1 MLTQK
6 GPKAA
11 MTSIALALA
20 LNAGITRANPGDLQL
35 SFGQNGVALVSLG
48 GGQEFF
54 RTVIAEEDGSVLA
67 AGALYHRD
75 PAQAPMRGYDMSIV
89 RVLRNGQ
96 LDPAFGV
103 GGLSQVDAGGDG
115 DAARAL
121 IRQPDGKLLLAGR
134 LETAAYSD
142 FGLARL
148 HTDGS
153 LDTSFGEPSGGG
165 RRGYVRLNI
174 GPSTAVNDSAT
185 AVALQSDGRIVLA
198 GEGFAA
204 DGNFTYQRFALA
216 RFHADGSLDT
226 SFGNGGTVVSPA
238 TAFQVAEYV
247 TAIAKRRD
255 GSLPEDRITAVG
267 YVFARS
273 TGLIRRYL
281 ANGQPDPSFGTGG
294 TLSLTESFVGGVRRG
309 MTSVADAVWLD
320 DGKLLVVGSAGDRG
334 FVFQRFHGDG
344 SLDTSFGTN
353 GRTLVKFSGTVEY
366 DEPAALQVQADGSI
380 LAAGYASMRY
390 NGGTASKDFAV
401 VRLNAH
407 GQPDPRFGDGQGRS
421 TFPVSVHADE
431 ALAITLTS
439 DGEIVAAGRANND
452 QTSPNGAA
460 VQAALMRL
468 QGDPGLFRDGFEA
481 R

>member
-1 MLTQK
+1 MRTRRMPGWAGVAMALAFA
-6 GPKAA
+6 GGKAA
-11 MTSIALALA
+11 AD
-20 LNAGITRANPGDLQL
+20 PGDLQL
-35 SFGQNGVALVSLG
+35 SFGNQGVVLVSLG

-54 RTVIAEEDGSVLA
+54 AAAVPDADGGVLA

-75 PAQAPMRGYDMSIV
+75 PAQAPTRGYDMSIV

-96 LDPAFGV
+96 LDPHFGV
-103 GGLSQVDAGGDG
+103 GGLSQVDAGSDG

-134 LETAAYSD
+134 LETGAYTD

-148 HTDGS
+148 HADGS
-153 LDTSFGEPSGGG
+153 LDTSFGESNGGT

-174 GPSTAVNDSAT
+174 GPNGSVNDSAT
-185 AVALQSDGRIVLA
+185 AVALQTDGRIVLA
-198 GEGFAA
+198 GEGFAQE
-204 DGNFTYQRFALA
+204 GGFIYQRFALA
-216 RFHADGSLDT
+216 RFHADGTLDT
-226 SFGNGGTVVSPA
+226 SFGDGGRVVSPA
-238 TAFQVAEYV
+238 TSFQVAEYL
-247 TAIAKRRD
+247 TAVAKRRD
-255 GSLPEDRITAVG
+255 GSLPDDRITAVG

-281 ANGQPDPSFGTGG
+281 ANGQPDPSFGVDG
-294 TLSLTESFVGGVRRG
+294 TLVLTESLAGGVRRG

-320 DGKLLVVGSAGDRG
+320 DGTLLVLGTGGDRG
-334 FVFQRFHGDG
+334 FVFQRFHADG
-344 SLDTSFGTN
+344 TLDTRFGN
-353 GRTLVKFSGTVEY
+353 QGRTLVKFSGTVEY

-390 NGGTASKDFAV
+390 SGAVSKDFAV
-401 VRLNAH
+401 VRLRAD

-421 TFPVSVHADE
+421 TFPVSVHTDE
-431 ALAITLTS
+431 ALAIALTS
-439 DGEIVAAGRANND
+439 DGEIVAAGRSNND
-452 QTSPNGAA
+452 QAHPNGAA

-468 QGDPGLFRDGFEA
+468 QGDPGLFRDGFEP